1 MNRQQKGVS
10 LISLLIGLL
19 VSMIVIVGMLMI
31 YRNTI
36 HVVVPASEAARS
48 DGERVAGL
56 LAAHMMLVDAGFG
69 VENEIYGTHL
79 QVLNGNSP
87 QALATTVDSKASG
100 DTVVWIKKL
109 GDDSFCE
116 GLQANKDMAGDLW
129 RVSCNATTLTG
140 ITPVA
145 PMILPSRHTGDEVSG
160 ITITASRE
168 ECRPFG
174 IGTNIVGGITL
185 TLTLETTTTKALGK
199 NIQSTTCLVNFLP

>member
-1 MNRQQKGVS
+1 
-10 LISLLIGLL
+10 
-19 VSMIVIVGMLMI
+19 MI
-31 YRNTI
+31 YRNAI

-69 VENEIYGTHL
+69 VENEVYDTHL
-79 QVLNGNSP
+79 QVLDGNSP
-87 QALATTVDSKASG
+87 QVLATTVGSKASG

-109 GDDSFCE
+109 GNDIFCE

-129 RVSCNATTLTG
+129 RVSCNATLTD

-145 PMILPSRHTGDEVSG
+145 PLILPSRHTGDEVSG

-185 TLTLETTTTKALGK
+185 TLKVQTTTTQALGK
-199 NIQSTTCLVNFLP
+199 DIQSTTCLVNFLP